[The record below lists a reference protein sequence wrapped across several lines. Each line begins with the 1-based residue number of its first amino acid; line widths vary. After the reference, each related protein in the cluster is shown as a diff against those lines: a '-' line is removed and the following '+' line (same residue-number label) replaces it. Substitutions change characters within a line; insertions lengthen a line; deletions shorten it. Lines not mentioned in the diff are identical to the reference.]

1 MKKIIGLAFLALSLN
16 MFAHSDGTEHEH
28 VTITQFCEKYY
39 QRSYFVLRLE
49 QIIELIKKID
59 KKPFAFTFNQAQF
72 DNKLVLECIEQ
83 IEQTNS
89 LQPFYKLWKNTR
101 RYKYLEDE
109 SFALNVTRLIFT
121 IQHVI
126 YTNTRHADSG
136 NIFDIELH
144 LSCSSY
150 TEATTIRKY
159 HAKRLSETFNFL
171 KTIRCSKRSLF
182 EEEHEGCDCSFI
194 THYQFTNPS
203 ILSCIK
209 KMEENKSLEPLLKLY
224 KEFTTYKL
232 IQDDLFVREF
242 TTLAFIVTRN
252 IFIHNIQDP
261 PTTLQKRAKNQVTH
275 IYENLDKL
283 PIDEIL
289 EAIDL
294 LNDELP
300 EILNQYEFNSDMTWK
315 EWLKKYWWVPPV
327 VGVMM
332 GARIREILYPVKPSD
347 DADRGRRASEGAR
360 RLAEALLS
368 RKKGK
373 KGGSFDPK
381 KKDRNPSASR
391 ERLRAQ
397 AQKMRKTKDPDKKP
411 FLSPSDAATHTRL
424 ADVRDSNMSV
434 SRSHEGLPCLGSHCT
449 EPTHSASAAQ
459 NEDEEDSISISSSEC
474 ESGNE
479 DAGQRSVPLPRRP
492 RSSKPREPF
501 E

>member
-1 MKKIIGLAFLALSLN
+1 MKKKLGISALLIVAFIA
-16 MFAHSDGTEHEH
+16 AHETGVPHEH
-28 VTITQFCEKYY
+28 VTVTQFCELYH

-59 KKPFAFTFNQAQF
+59 KKPFTFKFNHAQF
-72 DNKLVLECIEQ
+72 DNPLVLKCIEE
-83 IEQTNS
+83 IEKTNS
-89 LQPFYKLWKNTR
+89 IQPFYKLWKNTR

-121 IQHVI
+121 IQHTI
-126 YTNTRHADSG
+126 YTSTRHADTGSS
-136 NIFDIELH
+136 FDIELH

-159 HAKRLSETFNFL
+159 HAKRLSETFAFL
-171 KTIRCSKRSLF
+171 KTVRCSKRSLF

-203 ILSCIK
+203 ILNCIK
-209 KMEENKSLEPLLKLY
+209 KMEEQKTLEPLLSLY

-283 PIDEIL
+283 PLDEIL

-300 EILNQYEFNSDMTWK
+300 EILDQYEFNSDMTWK

-332 GARIREILYPVKPSD
+332 GARIREILYPTKPSD

-360 RLAEALLS
+360 RLAEALLT

-373 KGGSFDPK
+373 KGGSFDPNK
-381 KKDRNPSASR
+381 KGRNASASR
-391 ERLRAQ
+391 ERLRRQ
-397 AQKMRKTKDPDKKP
+397 AEKMRGTAKKP
-411 FLSPSDAATHTRL
+411 FLNPSDAATHTRL
-424 ADVRDSNMSV
+424 ADVRGSNASA
-434 SRSHEGLPCLGSHCT
+434 SRSHDGLPCLGSHCT
-449 EPTHSASAAQ
+449 APAHSASAGQ
-459 NEDEEDSISISSSEC
+459 QEDEEDSISISSSEC

-492 RSSKPREPF
+492 HSSEPSEPF